1 MFSFTKINTI
11 VFLLNII
18 TKSIRYLTIISIS
31 LACLNILLAVN
42 NFFANNFWFGVLN
55 SLFAL
60 SGLIFLA
67 QMHQRNKVH
76 RFPSNQQK
84 GISLGGME
92 K

>member
-1 MFSFTKINTI
+1 MFSFTKINAI

-18 TKSIRYLTIISIS
+18 TKSISYLTIISIS

-42 NFFANNFWFGVLN
+42 NFIANNFWFGVLN
-55 SLFAL
+55 SLFAV

-67 QMHQRNKVH
+67 QMRQRNKDH
-76 RFPSNQQK
+76 RFISNQQK
-84 GISLGGME
+84 RISLGNME